1 MFQKKEKEERF
12 AVKSKEAFQGGDL
25 AVLVDKQTGVN
36 YLSFVGL
43 SGSNLIP
50 LLDRDGKPL
59 TDTLPIENPEPK
71 G

>member
-12 AVKSKEAFQGGDL
+12 AVKSREAFQGGDL

-36 YLSFVGL
+36 YLSVGGV

-59 TDTLPIENPEPK
+59 TDTLPIDTL
-71 G
+71 

>member
-43 SGSNLIP
+43 SGSTITP
-50 LLDRDGKPL
+50 LLDRDGRPL
-59 TDTLPIENPEPK
+59 VDKLPIENF
-71 G
+71 

>member
-1 MFQKKEKEERF
+1 M
-12 AVKSKEAFQGGDL
+12 KSREAFQGGDL

-59 TDTLPIENPEPK
+59 TDTLPIDTP
-71 G
+71 

>member
-59 TDTLPIENPEPK
+59 TGTLPIDTP
-71 G
+71 

>member
-1 MFQKKEKEERF
+1 MFQKKEREERF
-12 AVKSKEAFQGGDL
+12 AVKSREAFQGGDL

-50 LLDRDGKPL
+50 LLDKDGKPL
-59 TDTLPIENPEPK
+59 TDTLPIDPP
-71 G
+71 

>member
-1 MFQKKEKEERF
+1 MFQKKEERF

-25 AVLVDKQTGVN
+25 AVLVDKQQTGVN

-43 SGSNLIP
+43 SDSNLIP

-71 G
+71 E

>member
-1 MFQKKEKEERF
+1 MFQKKEREERF
-12 AVKSKEAFQGGDL
+12 AVKSREAFQGGDL

-50 LLDRDGKPL
+50 LLDKGGKPL
-59 TDTLPIENPEPK
+59 TDTLPIETL
-71 G
+71 

>member
-1 MFQKKEKEERF
+1 MFQKKEKEGRF
-12 AVKSKEAFQGGDL
+12 AVKSKEAFRGGDL
-25 AVLVDKQTGVN
+25 AVLGDKQTGVN

-59 TDTLPIENPEPK
+59 TDILPIENPEPK
-71 G
+71 E

>member
-12 AVKSKEAFQGGDL
+12 AVKSKEAFQGGVL

-43 SGSNLIP
+43 SGSQP
-50 LLDRDGKPL
+50 HPTAG
-59 TDTLPIENPEPK
+59 
-71 G
+71 

>member
-1 MFQKKEKEERF
+1 MLEIQSGRF
-12 AVKSKEAFQGGDL
+12 VLKSRESLHGRELD
-25 AVLVDKQTGVN
+25 VVVDKQTGVK

-59 TDTLPIENPEPK
+59 TDTLPIETL
-71 G
+71 

>member
-1 MFQKKEKEERF
+1 MFQKKEKKERF

-36 YLSFVGL
+36 YVTYLASSSAPLS
-43 SGSNLIP
+43 P

-59 TDTLPIENPEPK
+59 TDTLPIETL
-71 G
+71 

>member
-43 SGSNLIP
+43 N
-50 LLDRDGKPL
+50 RDGKPL
-59 TDTLPIENPEPK
+59 TDTLPIDTP
-71 G
+71 

>member
-43 SGSNLIP
+43 SGSNLIQRG
-50 LLDRDGKPL
+50 LFQYRHR
-59 TDTLPIENPEPK
+59 
-71 G
+71 

>member
-1 MFQKKEKEERF
+1 MFKPEKRRLTMFQKKEERF

-43 SGSNLIP
+43 SGSQP
-50 LLDRDGKPL
+50 HPTAG
-59 TDTLPIENPEPK
+59 
-71 G
+71 

>member
-1 MFQKKEKEERF
+1 MFQTKEKEERF
-12 AVKSKEAFQGGDL
+12 AVKSREAFQGGDL
-25 AVLVDKQTGVN
+25 AVLDKQTGVN

-59 TDTLPIENPEPK
+59 TDTLPIETP
-71 G
+71 

>member
-12 AVKSKEAFQGGDL
+12 AVKSREAFQGGDL

-59 TDTLPIENPEPK
+59 TDTLPIGTP
-71 G
+71 